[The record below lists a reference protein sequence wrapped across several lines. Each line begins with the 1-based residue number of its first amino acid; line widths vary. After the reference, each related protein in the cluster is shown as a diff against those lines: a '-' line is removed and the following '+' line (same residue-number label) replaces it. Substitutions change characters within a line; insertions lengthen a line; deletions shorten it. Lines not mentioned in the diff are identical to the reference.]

1 MGPPGGGRHAISD
14 RLTRHTFVLELCPY
28 DVSSLKRIFRT
39 ITQHWMEPFPAS
51 LQALV
56 EPLVDATVLAYSTLT
71 AELLPTPAKS
81 HYTFNLRD
89 VAKVFQGLMQVDA
102 DWLREPVDLV
112 RVWAH
117 EATRVFCDRLV
128 DAADIHWFT
137 QLQDLHIRETFRMD
151 VAAVFPPSVR
161 TADPTAPRRQIFAD
175 FANPKAARRA
185 YVEVRD
191 VDALAAT
198 VEAHLHEYNAVSQ
211 NSMNLVLFTEAIDH
225 IARIAR
231 IIRQPL
237 GNALLVGV
245 GGSGR
250 QSLTRLAAFI
260 ADYEFFQ
267 VEVTKSYSVQE
278 WREDLRSVMRQAGLL
293 NKPTVFLFNEAQAT
307 SESFIEDIN
316 SILSNGEVP
325 NLFPPEDLTP
335 IIETILPEARK
346 AGKADNNATIFSFF
360 VDRCRANIHVVLCL
374 SPIGAGFRTR
384 LRQFPSLVNCTTI
397 DWFHPWP
404 TEALKQVATHF
415 LRDVNLDAA
424 VKDGVVDVCVDMQER
439 VNALSLDY
447 LQSVHRYNYV
457 TPTSYLELIKLFRQ
471 LFESTRTSIKSAE
484 QRYQTGLAKL
494 GDTQVQ
500 VKAMQAQLEKLQPE
514 LVRSS
519 KETQELIVTIAA
531 RSEQV
536 AQTKLTVAE
545 EEKECNAQAEE
556 ATAIKLDCEEQLK
569 EALPAL
575 EMAMSALAVLKK
587 SALDELKA
595 MKVPTA
601 GVILTIEALCIMMGI
616 PPKKVGSVGAKSDDY
631 WTPAKQKLLSNPS
644 LFKELQSYD
653 RDHIPAEVI
662 EKVRPYCRN
671 PDFAPAKIAK
681 ASQAAEGFCKW
692 VLAMEVYDRV
702 AKQIEPKRAALAEAE
717 EKLRRASEQLAAK
730 KAQLAEVE
738 ALLSDLTTQ
747 LQLCNAKKQSL
758 ELQVTECSERLD
770 RAEKL
775 LGGLS
780 TEKVRWEERVK
791 TLSADYT
798 NVIGNI
804 LVASGLIA
812 YLGVFTVP
820 YRDACLRQWLALL
833 QSKGIPCDPAFSLSR
848 ILGDPMLIRQW
859 GIWQLPKDSFSIDN
873 AIILTKS
880 LRWGL
885 IIDPQEQAA
894 RWIRNMEDDKQ
905 HLKVLKQSDNHF
917 TKTLSTAIQLGLPV
931 LIESIGETLDPILE
945 PLLLRQT
952 FLKGSTRCI
961 KLGSEQIPYHDDFRL
976 YLTSKLPNPHYSPEL
991 STKVTVIN
999 MMITPEG
1006 LEDQMLSSVVSHEE
1020 PELEAERSELIVKN
1034 AENARQLQLI
1044 ENKILEKLNASPGQ
1058 HPGRRGP
1065 RTNPAE
1071 VQAGRQAHR
1080 EACGRCGQDRGV
1092 HQQDARLVP
1101 ARGLRVEQPVL
1112 LHQRPGGAGPHVPV
1126 QPGVVQRPVPLG
1138 R

>member
-1 MGPPGGGRHAISD
+1 M
-14 RLTRHTFVLELCPY
+14 
-28 DVSSLKRIFRT
+28 
-39 ITQHWMEPFPAS
+39 
-51 LQALV
+51 
-56 EPLVDATVLAYSTLT
+56 
-71 AELLPTPAKS
+71 
-81 HYTFNLRD
+81 
-89 VAKVFQGLMQVDA
+89 
-102 DWLREPVDLV
+102 
-112 RVWAH
+112 
-117 EATRVFCDRLV
+117 
-128 DAADIHWFT
+128 
-137 QLQDLHIRETFRMD
+137 
-151 VAAVFPPSVR
+151 
-161 TADPTAPRRQIFAD
+161 
-175 FANPKAARRA
+175 
-185 YVEVRD
+185 
-191 VDALAAT
+191 
-198 VEAHLHEYNAVSQ
+198 
-211 NSMNLVLFTEAIDH
+211 
-225 IARIAR
+225 
-231 IIRQPL
+231 
-237 GNALLVGV
+237 
-245 GGSGR
+245 
-250 QSLTRLAAFI
+250 
-260 ADYEFFQ
+260 
-267 VEVTKSYSVQE
+267 
-278 WREDLRSVMRQAGLL
+278 
-293 NKPTVFLFNEAQAT
+293 
-307 SESFIEDIN
+307 
-316 SILSNGEVP
+316 
-325 NLFPPEDLTP
+325 
-335 IIETILPEARK
+335 
-346 AGKADNNATIFSFF
+346 
-360 VDRCRANIHVVLCL
+360 
-374 SPIGAGFRTR
+374 
-384 LRQFPSLVNCTTI
+384 
-397 DWFHPWP
+397 
-404 TEALKQVATHF
+404 
-415 LRDVNLDAA
+415 
-424 VKDGVVDVCVDMQER
+424 
-439 VNALSLDY
+439 
-447 LQSVHRYNYV
+447 
-457 TPTSYLELIKLFRQ
+457 
-471 LFESTRTSIKSAE
+471 
-484 QRYQTGLAKL
+484 
-494 GDTQVQ
+494 DTQVQ
-500 VKAMQAQLEKLQPE
+500 VKAMQVQLEKLQPE

-519 KETQELIVTIAA
+519 KETEELIVTIAA

-536 AQTKLTVAE
+536 AATKLTVAE
-545 EEKECNAQAEE
+545 EEKECNKQADE
-556 ATAIKLDCEEQLK
+556 ATAIKVDCEEQLK

-575 EMAMSALAVLKK
+575 EMAMNALAVLKK

-653 RDHIPAEVI
+653 RDNIPVEII

-717 EKLRRASEQLAAK
+717 EKLRKASEQLAAK

-738 ALLSDLTTQ
+738 ALLLDLNTQ
-747 LQLCNAKKQSL
+747 LDLCNKKKKSL
-758 ELQVTECSERLD
+758 EVQVNECSERLE

-820 YRDACLRQWLALL
+820 YRDACLKQWLALL
-833 QSKGIPCDPAFSLSR
+833 QSKGIPCDSNFSLSR

-885 IIDPQEQAA
+885 IIDPQEQAS

-905 HLKVLKQSDNHF
+905 HLKVLKQTDNHF

-952 FLKGSTRCI
+952 FLKGSTRMI
-961 KLGSEQIPYHDDFRL
+961 KMGSEAIPYHDDFRL

-991 STKVTVIN
+991 STKVTIIN

-1044 ENKILEKLNASPGQ
+1044 ENKILEKLNASQGNILDDEDLVQTLQKSKQAAKLIEKRVAAAAKTEESINKTRASYQ
-1058 HPGRRGP
+1058 HVAFG
-1065 RTNPAE
+1065 
-1071 VQAGRQAHR
+1071 VQQF
-1080 EACGRCGQDRGV
+1080 
-1092 HQQDARLVP
+1092 
-1101 ARGLRVEQPVL
+1101 VL
-1112 LHQRPGGAGPHVPV
+1112 LHQRPGSARPHVPV
-1126 QPGVVQRPVPLG
+1126 QPGVVQRFVPQGDEGGGQEPG
-1138 R
+1138 RARAHHQHRAAVPARPLLQRLPLTICQGQNCSSPSCSPYAGCRVRAPSTRTSSASFSPAAMP